1 MRPRD
6 TFHRAIPAAIALT
19 SATGFIM
26 FIPRGK
32 AVHEN
37 LATSFVLVE
46 ALVDDLCEGGFS
58 GAVEITLRDTDGHI
72 IIDRGKLAAVMEK
85 GEGGG
90 YSPTAVADLASRSRR
105 ERGRVSVYGFSE
117 GVASAI
123 ANRFLAQPLYTQ
135 LSTDF
140 ADLGKMLLKL
150 SRERDRQWFIEVAAG
165 GEVTLIHLLDDR
177 CLIVNEKAEASN
189 PESGDLDPSKN
200 GALRELLSEV
210 DREGGMFDVYFA
222 RPGAA
227 AELFGPHAGEEN
239 PELRAGEP
247 EPALIEPGAKEPP
260 GGAIGAPAPDGGLP
274 ASAQKPAP
282 VSNAKERNGRGAG
295 ETAGAPPDLTHLP
308 SPEAHPSGRGAS
320 GALKDAEAMVEI
332 KRLMG
337 EIARA
342 IEVSTQ
348 SVEQRDS
355 FSMYLRTGQLK
366 IADRYPFLDPFGAE
380 FEYLGGEIAFV
391 GRVKPEE
398 FIAGLTEAL
407 KLALVGVAE
416 SSVQTSRLR
425 ARVAEDLRG
434 LLDRNR
440 AEMERYG
447 LDHSIERI
455 IEG

>member
-1 MRPRD
+1 
-6 TFHRAIPAAIALT
+6 
-19 SATGFIM
+19 M

-32 AVHEN
+32 AIHEN

-58 GAVEITLRDTDGHI
+58 GAVEITLRDTDGQI
-72 IIDRGKLAAVMEK
+72 ILDRGKLAAAMERD
-85 GEGGG
+85 ETGG
-90 YSPTAVADLASRSRR
+90 YSPTTVADLASRSRR

-123 ANRFLAQPLYTQ
+123 ANRFLAQPLYTH

-165 GEVTLIHLLDDR
+165 GTVTLIHLLDDR
-177 CLIVNEKAEASN
+177 CLIVNEKAETPD
-189 PESGDLDPSKN
+189 PESDDLDPSKN
-200 GALRELLSEV
+200 GALRELLSEAN
-210 DREGGMFDVYFA
+210 REGGTFDVYFA
-222 RPGAA
+222 RPGATA
-227 AELFGPHAGEEN
+227 GFFGPHAGEEN
-239 PELRAGEP
+239 PGPRAAGP
-247 EPALIEPGAKEPP
+247 EPALIGPGAEEPP
-260 GGAIGAPAPDGGLP
+260 GEAIAGTSPGEELRSSLQMPAPD
-274 ASAQKPAP
+274 
-282 VSNAKERNGRGAG
+282 SNAEERNGRKANEAVGALLDPTPLSSPGAKPGGTAG
-295 ETAGAPPDLTHLP
+295 ELAASRARPAEGAP
-308 SPEAHPSGRGAS
+308 E

-342 IEVSTQ
+342 MDVSTQ

-366 IADRYPFLDPFGAE
+366 IADRYPFLDPFGTE

-391 GRVKPEE
+391 GRVKPQE
-398 FIAGLTEAL
+398 FIEGLTEAL

-416 SSVQTSRLR
+416 SSLQTSRLR
-425 ARVAEDLRG
+425 ARV
-434 LLDRNR
+434 
-440 AEMERYG
+440 
-447 LDHSIERI
+447 
-455 IEG
+455 